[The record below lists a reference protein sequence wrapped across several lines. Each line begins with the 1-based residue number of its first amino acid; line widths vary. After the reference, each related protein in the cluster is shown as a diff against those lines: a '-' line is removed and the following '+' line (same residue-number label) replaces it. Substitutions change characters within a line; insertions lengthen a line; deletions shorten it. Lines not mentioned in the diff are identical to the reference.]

1 MQLVLQAE
9 HIAGDEEEQ
18 QLAIEPAPQTA
29 LSMAVQM
36 ELDENGKLVPKAQ
49 SMVIQAQAQPLYRQV
64 TEYNNV
70 VNNNSFTK
78 RMHSDRWNE
87 QETDAF
93 FAVRLSSCSLSP
105 QPSNL
110 ILTLH
115 SRLCSSG
122 IVAYG

>member
-1 MQLVLQAE
+1 MLQAE
-9 HIAGDEEEQ
+9 QIAGNEEEQ
-18 QLAIEPAPQTA
+18 PLAIEPAPQAA

-36 ELDENGKLVPKAQ
+36 ELDEHGKLVPKAQ
-49 SMVIQAQAQPLYRQV
+49 SMVIQAQAQPVYRQV

-78 RMHSDRWNE
+78 RMHSERWDE

-93 FAVRLSSCSLSP
+93 FAVCLSSCSLCP

-110 ILTLH
+110 ILTLYP
-115 SRLCSSG
+115 RLCSSG
-122 IVAYG
+122 IVAPG